1 MSEINIDLNKF
12 KSYLLALSDVQLQN
26 IELMQQKVSELRELV
41 SDEDIKVI
49 DFQIKKLNQI
59 SENLEK
65 VIDRL
70 CELYK
75 TLL

>member
-1 MSEINIDLNKF
+1 MSEANIDLNKF

-70 CELYK
+70 CEL
-75 TLL
+75 

>member
-1 MSEINIDLNKF
+1 MSEPNIDLNKF

-41 SDEDIKVI
+41 SDENIKVI

-70 CELYK
+70 CEL
-75 TLL
+75 

>member
-1 MSEINIDLNKF
+1 MSMSETNIDLNKF

-70 CELYK
+70 CEL
-75 TLL
+75 

>member
-1 MSEINIDLNKF
+1 MSETNLDLNKF

-70 CELYK
+70 CEL
-75 TLL
+75 

>member
-1 MSEINIDLNKF
+1 MLETNIDLNKF

-70 CELYK
+70 CEL
-75 TLL
+75 

>member
-1 MSEINIDLNKF
+1 MSETNTDLNKF

-70 CELYK
+70 CEL
-75 TLL
+75 

>member
-1 MSEINIDLNKF
+1 MSKTNIDLNKF

-49 DFQIKKLNQI
+49 AFQIKKLNQI

-70 CELYK
+70 CEL
-75 TLL
+75 

>member
-1 MSEINIDLNKF
+1 MSKTNIDLNKF

-49 DFQIKKLNQI
+49 DFKIKKLNQI

-70 CELYK
+70 CEL
-75 TLL
+75 

>member
-1 MSEINIDLNKF
+1 MSETNIDLNKF

-26 IELMQQKVSELRELV
+26 IEQMQQKVSELRELV

-70 CELYK
+70 CEL
-75 TLL
+75 

>member
-1 MSEINIDLNKF
+1 MSETNIDLNKF

-41 SDEDIKVI
+41 IDEDIKI
-49 DFQIKKLNQI
+49 IYFQIKKLNQI

-70 CELYK
+70 CEL
-75 TLL
+75 

>member
-1 MSEINIDLNKF
+1 MSEINIDRNKF

-70 CELYK
+70 CEL
-75 TLL
+75 

>member
-1 MSEINIDLNKF
+1 MSETNIDLNKF

-41 SDEDIKVI
+41 SNEDIKVI

-70 CELYK
+70 CEL
-75 TLL
+75 

>member
-1 MSEINIDLNKF
+1 MSETNIDLNKF

-26 IELMQQKVSELRELV
+26 IDLMQQKVSELRELV
-41 SDEDIKVI
+41 SGEEIKVV

-59 SENLEK
+59 SETLEK

-70 CELYK
+70 CEL
-75 TLL
+75 

>member
-59 SENLEK
+59 SENLE
-65 VIDRL
+65 
-70 CELYK
+70 
-75 TLL
+75 

>member
-1 MSEINIDLNKF
+1 MSETNIDLNKF

-49 DFQIKKLNQI
+49 DFQIKK
-59 SENLEK
+59 
-65 VIDRL
+65 
-70 CELYK
+70 
-75 TLL
+75 

>member
-1 MSEINIDLNKF
+1 MSKINIDLNKF

-70 CELYK
+70 CEL
-75 TLL
+75 

>member
-1 MSEINIDLNKF
+1 MSEINLDLNKF

-70 CELYK
+70 CEL
-75 TLL
+75 

>member
-1 MSEINIDLNKF
+1 MSEKNIDLNKF

-70 CELYK
+70 CAL
-75 TLL
+75 

>member
-1 MSEINIDLNKF
+1 MSETNIDLNKF

-41 SDEDIKVI
+41 SDADIKVI

-70 CELYK
+70 CEL
-75 TLL
+75 

>member
-1 MSEINIDLNKF
+1 MSETNIDLNKF
-12 KSYLLALSDVQLQN
+12 KSYLLAISDVQLQN

-70 CELYK
+70 CEL
-75 TLL
+75 

>member
-1 MSEINIDLNKF
+1 MSETNIDLNKF

-65 VIDRL
+65 IIDRL
-70 CELYK
+70 CEL
-75 TLL
+75 

>member
-1 MSEINIDLNKF
+1 MSETNIALNKF

-70 CELYK
+70 CEL
-75 TLL
+75 

>member
-41 SDEDIKVI
+41 SDEDIKII

-70 CELYK
+70 CEL
-75 TLL
+75 

>member
-1 MSEINIDLNKF
+1 MSEPNIDLNKF

-70 CELYK
+70 CEL
-75 TLL
+75 

>member
-1 MSEINIDLNKF
+1 MSKINIELNKF

-70 CELYK
+70 CEL
-75 TLL
+75 

>member
-1 MSEINIDLNKF
+1 MSEKNIDLNKF

-70 CELYK
+70 CEL
-75 TLL
+75 

>member
-1 MSEINIDLNKF
+1 MSETNIDLNKF
-12 KSYLLALSDVQLQN
+12 KSYLLALRDVQLQN
-26 IELMQQKVSELRELV
+26 IELMQQKVTELRELV

-70 CELYK
+70 CEL
-75 TLL
+75 

>member
-1 MSEINIDLNKF
+1 
-12 KSYLLALSDVQLQN
+12 
-26 IELMQQKVSELRELV
+26 MQQKVSELRELV

-70 CELYK
+70 CEL
-75 TLL
+75 

>member
-1 MSEINIDLNKF
+1 MSETNLDLNKF

-41 SDEDIKVI
+41 SDENIKVI

-70 CELYK
+70 CEL
-75 TLL
+75 

>member
-70 CELYK
+70 CEL
-75 TLL
+75 

>member
-1 MSEINIDLNKF
+1 MSETNIDLNKF

-41 SDEDIKVI
+41 SDENIKVI

-70 CELYK
+70 CEL
-75 TLL
+75 

>member
-1 MSEINIDLNKF
+1 MLKTNIDLNKF

-70 CELYK
+70 CEL
-75 TLL
+75 

>member
-1 MSEINIDLNKF
+1 MSETNIDLNKF

-70 CELYK
+70 CEL
-75 TLL
+75 

>member
-1 MSEINIDLNKF
+1 MSETNIDLHKF

-26 IELMQQKVSELRELV
+26 LELMQQKVSELRELV

-59 SENLEK
+59 SEKLEK

-70 CELYK
+70 CEL
-75 TLL
+75 

>member
-1 MSEINIDLNKF
+1 MSETNIVLNKF

-70 CELYK
+70 CEL
-75 TLL
+75 

>member
-1 MSEINIDLNKF
+1 MSETNVDLNKF

-70 CELYK
+70 CEL
-75 TLL
+75 

>member
-1 MSEINIDLNKF
+1 MSETNIDLNKF

-49 DFQIKKLNQI
+49 YFQIKKLNQI

-70 CELYK
+70 CEL
-75 TLL
+75 

>member
-41 SDEDIKVI
+41 SNEDIKVI

-70 CELYK
+70 CEL
-75 TLL
+75 

>member
-1 MSEINIDLNKF
+1 MSEINIVLNKF

-70 CELYK
+70 CEL
-75 TLL
+75 